1 MIWEQCNFR
10 RTERRIL
17 FRSCCYLVAQSCL
30 TVTPWTAAFQASL
43 SFTISWNLLKFMFT
57 ELVLPSNHLILQV
70 PFSSCAQSFPAL
82 GSFPMSQLLASGG
95 QSIGASASASAS
107 VLPMNILGLFLRLTG
122 LIFLLSK
129 GLSRVFFKRV
139 KVDSLRKLATLR
151 PTAVVLCN
159 CSTMISCKAWKFP
172 QCNFSLILTISYVQI
187 LVIDNMLKYN
197 QEVKLAKT
205 NLTTSANFLS
215 FQIKQ
220 FQHIFSSGSLSPVFT
235 PQVCSQLWQPHKL

>member
-1 MIWEQCNFR
+1 M
-10 RTERRIL
+10 
-17 FRSCCYLVAQSCL
+17 S
-30 TVTPWTAAFQASL
+30 
-43 SFTISWNLLKFMFT
+43 T

-70 PFSSCAQSFPAL
+70 PFSSCTQSFPAL

-95 QSIGASASASAS
+95 QSIGASASAS
-107 VLPMNILGLFLRLTG
+107 VLPMNILGLFLRVTG

-139 KVDSLRKLATLR
+139 KIDSLRKLTTLR

-159 CSTMISCKAWKFP
+159 CSTMISCKAWQYP
-172 QCNFSLILTISYVQI
+172 QCNFSLILTISYIQI

-205 NLTTSANFLS
+205 NLTASTNFLS

-235 PQVCSQLWQPHKL
+235 PEVCSPLWQPHKL